1 MTYSRKVGKHKLLKM
16 LRSAAVLLFLAV
28 ATTLATPVQRLS
40 HHATE
45 FAKSED
51 NMTVVNMNHDTLND

>member
-1 MTYSRKVGKHKLLKM
+1 MTHLGKVGKHKLVIM
-16 LRSAAVLLFLAV
+16 LRSVAVLFFLTV

-40 HHATE
+40 HHVTE

-51 NMTVVNMNHDTLND
+51 NMTAVNMNHDTLND

>member
-1 MTYSRKVGKHKLLKM
+1 M

-40 HHATE
+40 HHETE

-51 NMTVVNMNHDTLND
+51 NMTAVNMNHDTLND

>member
-1 MTYSRKVGKHKLLKM
+1 M

-40 HHATE
+40 HHVTE

-51 NMTVVNMNHDTLND
+51 NMTAVNMNHDTLND